1 MNALTPTVPAKSRT
15 TRQLEILA
23 IRSFE
28 LAERVEA
35 GEVEFLDA
43 IDVPMTP
50 PTGPALLNLSAIM
63 SCKRFSMKP
72 SVKCGGR
79 HERHL
84 FVVRRDT

>member
-43 IDVPMTP
+43 IDVAYDAAYWS
-50 PTGPALLNLSAIM
+50 GLVEI
-63 SCKRFSMKP
+63 CRQ
-72 SVKCGGR
+72 
-79 HERHL
+79 
-84 FVVRRDT
+84 